1 MSYLLERLPSG
12 SRIAVIR
19 LRSLG
24 DCVLTTPALA
34 LLKSHRP
41 DLRIGVVVEDRFR
54 AIFEDI
60 LGVDEILP
68 PQSSALRA
76 WRPDAVVNLHG
87 GTRSMLLMATS
98 GAGIKTGFAHHA
110 YSFLYTDKI
119 PRAQE
124 ILGEERPVHTAE
136 HLASAMFWMGVPR
149 NEIPRARLHAVAASS
164 AGAYAVF
171 HPFASQP
178 DKAWPADRF
187 LAVARHLSE
196 TGLEPVFVAGPADEI
211 GAFRQFK
218 VHHNLSIGALKNLM
232 ANAQLFIG
240 NDSGPT
246 HIAAAFGVPSVV
258 LFGPSNPA
266 TWAPWKTEAKVL
278 TSPHSIQGITIEEVI
293 AAADALKVRA

>member
-1 MSYLLERLPSG
+1 VSYLLERLPSG

-54 AIFEDI
+54 AVFEDI

-76 WRPDAVVNLHG
+76 WHSDAVVNLHG
-87 GTRSMLLMATS
+87 GTRSMLLTATS
-98 GAGIKTGFAHHA
+98 GAAIKAGFAHHA
-110 YSFLYTDKI
+110 YSFLYRDKI

-149 NEIPRARLHAVAASS
+149 TEIPRARLAALATSTNP
-164 AGAYAVF
+164 YAVF

-178 DKAWPADRF
+178 DKTWSAERF
-187 LAVARHLSE
+187 IAVATHLSE
-196 TGLEPVFVAGPADEI
+196 AGMEPVFIAGPADEI
-211 GAFRQFK
+211 GAFQQFR
-218 VHHNLSIGALKNLM
+218 VHRNLSLSAVKNLM
-232 ANAQLFIG
+232 AGAQIFIG
-240 NDSGPT
+240 NDSGPA
-246 HIAAAFGVPSVV
+246 HIAAAFGIPSVV
-258 LFGPSNPA
+258 LFGPSDPI

-278 TSPHSIQGITIEEVI
+278 TSRDAIQRITVEQVI